1 MEVNDDPHPV
11 VAMVAHT
18 YIKVQ
23 VNIHTYR
30 VSIDTHGD
38 SMGIHAAS
46 DTLYVLCVH
55 CSTSAAV
62 LDVSKLTC

>member
-30 VSIDTHGD
+30 VSIDTHVTQWEF
-38 SMGIHAAS
+38 MQPLIH
-46 DTLYVLCVH
+46 CM
-55 CSTSAAV
+55 CSVFIVALVQLS
-62 LDVSKLTC
+62 